1 MMERAALNDD
11 DAYDLAKI
19 LVATRLSCT
28 SLVDEV
34 QYAVPS
40 PHCLTISVVLSLCL
54 LCCAELPLLL
64 FRLLIKRITIT
75 DAESF

>member
-34 QYAVPS
+34 QYAVPT
-40 PHCLTISVVLSLCL
+40 PHYLTLSGVLSLCL
-54 LCCAELPLLL
+54 L
-64 FRLLIKRITIT
+64 
-75 DAESF
+75 